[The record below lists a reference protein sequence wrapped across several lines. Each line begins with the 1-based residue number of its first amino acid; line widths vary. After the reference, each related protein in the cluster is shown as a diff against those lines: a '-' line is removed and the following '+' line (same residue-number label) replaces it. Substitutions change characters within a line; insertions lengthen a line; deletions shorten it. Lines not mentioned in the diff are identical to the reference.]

1 MDATARSDEKM
12 RPVRDLDFLLGS
24 WSVERSI
31 NDAMSGDIGTFH
43 GTATFIRDAE
53 DSSRVRFDETGI
65 VRFGDYS
72 GRANRQLY
80 LALGSNSVI
89 DVSFADGHHFITLDF
104 SEQVSTDHHQ
114 CQSDGYDIMTLV
126 RSDDLIEERWR
137 VVGPAKDYE
146 AVTFMT
152 RVTTTPE

>member
-1 MDATARSDEKM
+1 VT
-12 RPVRDLDFLLGS
+12 VRTLDFLLGS

-31 NDAMSGDIGTFH
+31 NDAMSGDVGVFQ
-43 GTATFIRDAE
+43 GTATYALHANDI
-53 DSSRVRFDETGI
+53 SRVRFDETGI

-72 GRANRQLY
+72 GRAKRCLY
-80 LALGSNSVI
+80 LSDSSGPLIA
-89 DVSFADGHHFITLDF
+89 VSFPDGHHFIDLDLR
-104 SEQVSTDHHQ
+104 EGYTADHHQ
-114 CQSDGYDIMTLV
+114 CDRDGYDITTVV

-152 RVTTTPE
+152 RIVTSAP

>member
-1 MDATARSDEKM
+1 
-12 RPVRDLDFLLGS
+12 
-24 WSVERSI
+24 VERSI
-31 NDAMSGDIGTFH
+31 SDAMSGDVGTFR
-43 GTATFIRDAE
+43 GTATFSRDA
-53 DSSRVRFDETGI
+53 DDNSRVRFDETGV

-72 GRANRQLY
+72 GHANRHLW
-80 LALGSNSVI
+80 LALRSNSVI
-89 DVSFADGHHFITLDF
+89 DVSFADGHHFINLDLRDGA
-104 SEQVSTDHHQ
+104 STDHHQ

-152 RVTTTPE
+152 RITAASK

>member
-1 MDATARSDEKM
+1 M
-12 RPVRDLDFLLGS
+12 RDTMSLDFLLGS

-31 NDAMSGDIGTFH
+31 SDSLSGDVGTFH
-43 GTATFIRDAE
+43 GTATFMRDDDNDA
-53 DSSRVRFDETGI
+53 RVCFHESGV

-72 GRANRQLY
+72 GQANRRLF
-80 LALGSNSVI
+80 LSLGSGSVI
-89 DVSFADGHHFITLDF
+89 DVSFADGHHFIDLDLREGR
-104 SEQVSTDHHQ
+104 SSDHHQ
-114 CQSDGYDIMTLV
+114 CQNDGYEVTTVV

-152 RVTTTPE
+152 RMTTTPNSSND